1 MTLVCLAFLIS
12 LHSCLS
18 PLSFQSP
25 SHLLSSPPVS
35 FLSSSAFASLFLLSL
50 SLSGCPLADKSL
62 RSLMAA
68 HTPELKYVCSA
79 PSLSFHC
86 HLLQCTATGTDTV
99 QHHNASFCWSELVL
113 CCCLLPVLLLHQSW
127 CIFFLNLAWTMLAF
141 TSTDSCK
148 CELNI

>member
-12 LHSCLS
+12 LHSRLS

-35 FLSSSAFASLFLLSL
+35 FLSSSACASLFLLSL

-86 HLLQCTATGTDTV
+86 HFSALLLTLTLSSTTMLHFAEVNLSCVAV
-99 QHHNASFCWSELVL
+99 
-113 CCCLLPVLLLHQSW
+113 CCLSCCYISHGVFFFLIWLGLCLLPL
-127 CIFFLNLAWTMLAF
+127 
-141 TSTDSCK
+141 
-148 CELNI
+148 